1 MISIFSKSLYS
12 CFTSISDS
20 LVLKMRMTGFSKR
33 ARDCDFLFTKV
44 LPQRCNITLTMIT
57 SPRWMRK
64 QKSTRHSFFCW
75 VTSSKINPTTCRILE
90 AISKIG
96 FWLKVKAGPS
106 FNPQAY
112 SRRSTPRRGLS
123 VGPDPLTLILVA
135 IADMDM
141 LVRIE
146 IALEGSNVI
155 WFLAYR
161 PLCVKTSEVKCY
173 LLHLDKRV
181 NFYCI
186 ENEFLFRFINF
197 HKRSQHHNF
206 AHSLI
211 ELLSL

>member
-1 MISIFSKSLYS
+1 
-12 CFTSISDS
+12 
-20 LVLKMRMTGFSKR
+20 
-33 ARDCDFLFTKV
+33 
-44 LPQRCNITLTMIT
+44 
-57 SPRWMRK
+57 
-64 QKSTRHSFFCW
+64 
-75 VTSSKINPTTCRILE
+75 
-90 AISKIG
+90 
-96 FWLKVKAGPS
+96 
-106 FNPQAY
+106 
-112 SRRSTPRRGLS
+112 
-123 VGPDPLTLILVA
+123 
-135 IADMDM
+135 MDM

-155 WFLAYR
+155 WFLAYRPLCVRFLAYR